1 MGTVMQKVSVIMP
14 CYNKGEYVE
23 EAVKSVLEQTYGN
36 IEIVIVNDGS
46 SDNSSEVIKS
56 LADKYKH
63 ILFFDEK
70 ENRGV
75 VWARNFAVEAST
87 GEFILP
93 LDADDT
99 IDSTFVEKAVKI
111 LEKNQKMIVS
121 CRNVFDKDLSD
132 EKGLIDTKKI
142 VCGDEIFVCTSMFRK
157 SDFEEVGGYKECM
170 NNIGCEDWEL
180 FLNFIN
186 HGYQF
191 YKINEKLFN
200 YRRNTNK
207 SRTSTQ
213 LANQLKLKKKFIE
226 LYPNLFLSE
235 QNIDTLFASP
245 EYIHQLQKKRKKY
258 RKLFNIMLIVAI
270 VEFVVFTLLIF
281 TKGQIW

>member
-1 MGTVMQKVSVIMP
+1 MQKVSVIMP

-99 IDSTFVEKAVKI
+99 IDSSFVEKAVKI

-121 CRNVFDKDLSD
+121 CRFIFDKKSN
-132 EKGLIDTKKI
+132 ETKGLIDTKKI
-142 VCGDEIFVCTSMFRK
+142 LTGEETFCCTSMFRK
-157 SDFEEVGGYKECM
+157 SDFEAVGGYKECM
-170 NNIGCEDWEL
+170 NDIGCEDWEL
-180 FLNFIN
+180 YLNFIN
-186 HGYQF
+186 HGYKF

-207 SRTSTQ
+207 CRTEIQIKNSY
-213 LANQLKLKKKFIE
+213 KIKRKFIE
-226 LYPNLFLSE
+226 LYPNLFLNE

-245 EYIHQLQKKRKKY
+245 EYVHQLQKKRKKY
-258 RKLFNIMLIVAI
+258 RKLFNMMLIVAI

-281 TKGQIW
+281 TKGQI

>member
-1 MGTVMQKVSVIMP
+1 MQKVSVIMP

-132 EKGLIDTKKI
+132 EKGLIDDKKVVSGEEPI
-142 VCGDEIFVCTSMFRK
+142 CCSAMFRK

-200 YRRNTNK
+200 YRRNTNQNRSEIQAK
-207 SRTSTQ
+207 NTYEIKR
-213 LANQLKLKKKFIE
+213 KVIE

-235 QNIDTLFASP
+235 QNIDTLFTSP
-245 EYIHQLQKKRKKY
+245 EYVYQLQKKRKKY
-258 RKLFNIMLIVAI
+258 KKLFNIMLIVAI

>member
-1 MGTVMQKVSVIMP
+1 MKKVSVIMP
-14 CYNKGEYVE
+14 CYNKAEYVE
-23 EAVKSVLEQTYGN
+23 EAIESVLKQTYNN
-36 IEIVIVNDGS
+36 IEIIVVNDGS
-46 SDNSSEVIKS
+46 TDNSSEVIKS
-56 LADKYKH
+56 ISDRNEN
-63 ILFFDEK
+63 IIFFDEK

-75 VWARNFAVEAST
+75 VWARNFGIAKAT

-99 IDSTFVEKAVKI
+99 IQPTFIEKAVRI
-111 LEKNQKMIVS
+111 LERNSKMVIS
-121 CRNVFDKDLSD
+121 CKNVFDKDAND
-132 EKGLIDTKKI
+132 NKGLIDTQKI
-142 VCGDEIFVCTSMFRK
+142 VLGDEIFVCTSMFRK
-157 SDFEEVGGYKECM
+157 TDFEEVGGYKECM

-213 LANQLKLKKKFIE
+213 LANQLKIKKKFIE

-235 QNIDTLFASP
+235 QNIDTLFTSP
-245 EYIHQLQKKRKKY
+245 EYVYQLQKKRKKY